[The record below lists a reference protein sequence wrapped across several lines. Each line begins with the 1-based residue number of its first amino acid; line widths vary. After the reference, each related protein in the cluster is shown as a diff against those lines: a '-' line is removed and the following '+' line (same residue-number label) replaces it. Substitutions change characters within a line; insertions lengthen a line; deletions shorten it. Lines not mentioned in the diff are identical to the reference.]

1 MFNKFSII
9 SLSLISTLISYSQAI
24 IITEVTS
31 IEKDIVYLK
40 SDSSLFNGLTKEF
53 YPNNSIKLAAHY
65 KEGYKHGKFKRWH
78 KVFWDNFETSVK
90 LHNIK
95 KLIVINHRD
104 CGAAKIINGKKDF
117 TNINET
123 NVHKNSFQK
132 IKKIFKKKYPKLS
145 IELKII
151 SLNSN
156 VETFK

>member
-1 MFNKFSII
+1 MQINLGIQQNQLQLNKMKSNYKAMV
-9 SLSLISTLISYSQAI
+9 LSCIDPRFQP
-24 IITEVTS
+24 
-31 IEKDIVYLK
+31 IVYNYLK
-40 SDSSLFNGLTKEF
+40 KKKLTGKYSSFIIAGSAIGVTAN
-53 YPNNSIKLAAHY
+53 
-65 KEGYKHGKFKRWH
+65 KFKRWH

-104 CGAAKIINGKKDF
+104 CGAAKIINRKKDF
-117 TNINET
+117 TNLNET
-123 NVHKNSFQK
+123 SVHKNSFQK
-132 IKKIFKKKYPKLS
+132 IKKIFRKKYPKLS

>member
-1 MFNKFSII
+1 MRSNYKAMV
-9 SLSLISTLISYSQAI
+9 LSCIDPRFQP
-24 IITEVTS
+24 
-31 IEKDIVYLK
+31 IVYNYLK
-40 SDSSLFNGLTKEF
+40 KKKLTGKYSSFTIAGSAIGVTAN
-53 YPNNSIKLAAHY
+53 
-65 KEGYKHGKFKRWH
+65 KFKRWH

-117 TNINET
+117 TIINET

-132 IKKIFKKKYPKLS
+132 IKKIFRKKYPKLS